1 MFDIGATE
9 LLVIAIVAIL
19 VIGPKDMPIALRT
32 AGRWIAK
39 VRRVS
44 THFRSG
50 LDAMVREA
58 EIEEMDKKW
67 RERNEEIMA
76 KHPPGEEMGP
86 LPDAA
91 PNEAQSPEPDAS
103 LSAAE
108 AKAAHAAQG
117 ADAADAAANGP
128 VSATAQAPA
137 KPSAKPPA
145 QSPVTPSES
154 GG

>member
-44 THFRSG
+44 SHFRSG

-91 PNEAQSPEPDAS
+91 PKEDQSPEPDAS

-108 AKAAHAAQG
+108 AKAAHAAG
-117 ADAADAAANGP
+117 NEDAPDPATGP
-128 VSATAQAPA
+128 VSATAQAP
-137 KPSAKPPA
+137 SKPP
-145 QSPVTPSES
+145 ES
-154 GG
+154 KG